1 MLGNAMKSLFR
12 SGARELKDKFSNDE
26 DEDEVATPYNLRI
39 GGAVDIDTLPMRMH
53 VDQLRMRLPEETLI
67 IAAQGYIEL
76 GDGGFVHRYYAAND
90 SMIQVLTIN
99 GVKDQHVE
107 EITLFTPF
115 KSYYPSDRDEW
126 AKWTAKD
133 GRIGRTTFTLDD
145 GTEYDRIWFDDTTS
159 YAEPVAYS
167 EFVYEDPES
176 DDHDEIHHKAMLY
189 GRNLEADKKNE
200 YLLVSA
206 ESYDNE
212 KTVEVMIGVD
222 LELAMMKII

>member
-1 MLGNAMKSLFR
+1 M
-12 SGARELKDKFSNDE
+12 
-26 DEDEVATPYNLRI
+26 
-39 GGAVDIDTLPMRMH
+39 
-53 VDQLRMRLPEETLI
+53 
-67 IAAQGYIEL
+67 
-76 GDGGFVHRYYAAND
+76 
-90 SMIQVLTIN
+90 
-99 GVKDQHVE
+99 
-107 EITLFTPF
+107 
-115 KSYYPSDRDEW
+115 
-126 AKWTAKD
+126 
-133 GRIGRTTFTLDD
+133 
-145 GTEYDRIWFDDTTS
+145 
-159 YAEPVAYS
+159 AYS